1 MVKDT
6 ISYVAAVGLEETFK
20 ICIIELLPPTSD
32 PPDRWVGLLR
42 NRKIPQIR
50 SEQKLSRKKNKK
62 IPRGL
67 GGARQND
74 FPLSSDKLIGISVSQ
89 LIPL

>member
-6 ISYVAAVGLEETFK
+6 ISFVAAVGLEETFK

-67 GGARQND
+67 GGGKA
-74 FPLSSDKLIGISVSQ
+74 K
-89 LIPL
+89 